1 MNKISIGVAQREYSI
16 STDKHYF
23 YYKNPFDGL
32 IGDGKVFKE
41 SEDGGLVLNNCS
53 FKLSEQGRK
62 IISAVSDFYKCL
74 HKKHEIVNQDNLCY
88 INKDLFEKFKPLQ
101 SFVFRDRAK
110 NINSV
115 DSKIDCGKKNDD
127 SASVLNLDSVFDSFF
142 RKLRLLRCFYNT
154 MDILAPKD
162 FTAKNVSVNELLINN
177 HDIFKFK
184 IIIPKNNELKANGNI
199 SFVSKTDF
207 NGKNYFYK
215 KLSVCEKVPNISKN
229 KKENDKN
236 LNDQEKQNLSMGNYL
251 GAKEGDLVIIDPV
264 FRQLGQ
270 SIIAEHFGF
279 DNIIPTE
286 IGFLK
291 EGDDF
296 EPVCLM
302 EEAKGK
308 IGYQILIYLDED
320 EKNEALFDIKHNN
333 LDAEIVNANN
343 PDLQIKSLELGII
356 DFIGLNPDRH
366 AGNIFLY
373 KTKDGNF
380 KLTGI
385 DNDWCFLIDPP
396 GERFNLGNFFESKLP
411 FITSNLKNK
420 VLSGLSDDKI
430 KKLLAKLEGK
440 INRALGGKAVIK
452 AVEDRLRYLKKYIEK
467 CDVIDELNG
476 KTAQE
481 FIKQFDVTKDN
492 PISAMRYRVQSFCH
506 PDKFIK
512 LKEIS
517 NKFITNDLIKEEKL
531 SVANKPKDTAK
542 IKEKDQNQ
550 SIKDKNQDAQYNI
563 SNANKQITAQNINAN
578 ENADSSK
585 ENKDIKKE
593 NNLITIVDN
602 IGNGNKLN
610 QNKSVGNKQ
619 QEELG
624 MESGNKSQENNDQQ
638 KKIGG
643 SSYGKR
649 NENSKRLP
657 TVIYIILAIVFIPTV
672 IFSVIFIY
680 LAIQSCESNCES
692 EEEALQ
698 NLANNV
704 EYNENKNADEQISEI
719 SELNKN
725 NSKKKDKITLEKM
738 SEERNE

>member
-1 MNKISIGVAQREYSI
+1 M
-16 STDKHYF
+16 
-23 YYKNPFDGL
+23 
-32 IGDGKVFKE
+32 
-41 SEDGGLVLNNCS
+41 
-53 FKLSEQGRK
+53 
-62 IISAVSDFYKCL
+62 
-74 HKKHEIVNQDNLCY
+74 
-88 INKDLFEKFKPLQ
+88 
-101 SFVFRDRAK
+101 
-110 NINSV
+110 
-115 DSKIDCGKKNDD
+115 
-127 SASVLNLDSVFDSFF
+127 
-142 RKLRLLRCFYNT
+142 
-154 MDILAPKD
+154 
-162 FTAKNVSVNELLINN
+162 
-177 HDIFKFK
+177 
-184 IIIPKNNELKANGNI
+184 
-199 SFVSKTDF
+199 
-207 NGKNYFYK
+207 
-215 KLSVCEKVPNISKN
+215 
-229 KKENDKN
+229 
-236 LNDQEKQNLSMGNYL
+236 
-251 GAKEGDLVIIDPV
+251 
-264 FRQLGQ
+264 
-270 SIIAEHFGF
+270 
-279 DNIIPTE
+279 
-286 IGFLK
+286 
-291 EGDDF
+291 
-296 EPVCLM
+296 
-302 EEAKGK
+302 
-308 IGYQILIYLDED
+308 
-320 EKNEALFDIKHNN
+320 
-333 LDAEIVNANN
+333 
-343 PDLQIKSLELGII
+343 
-356 DFIGLNPDRH
+356 
-366 AGNIFLY
+366 
-373 KTKDGNF
+373 
-380 KLTGI
+380 
-385 DNDWCFLIDPP
+385 
-396 GERFNLGNFFESKLP
+396 GNFFESKLP